1 MNERLNFSKSAVIF
15 MSLALILGALASNV
29 IQEIQTNGLLFSIP
43 YLTYL
48 FLGISII
55 RIEFLSA
62 NSSEITK
69 PSIFIQTFLSFDSL
83 SSLIFLA
90 FFTFCEV
97 FFFVGIIKF
106 SFDYLFKILNPDHQ
120 FTPLNAQFL
129 GYFGVLIWIILVYL
143 KLVFERSR
151 LTWLNGLRY
160 LVFVFAFVL
169 ISMVFYNP
177 DHFLAFI
184 NTLMS
189 DITVENQFSLR
200 PQTIWELKIWQ
211 NSAGKSFMLI
221 LLVYYLVKVWKSQIR
236 TLDSSM
242 KLGLVTLTVVFSVIG
257 CGIVYF
263 TPRLVSRASDL
274 TLLQSSKLMVVLGI
288 ISTIFFTTILLI
300 CSLSSIFLEQI
311 KRTKYTLS
319 FKESK
324 YLTKKN
330 VVFILIILIG
340 LASGVLFIVV
350 GFKDYFYWFGMNFL
364 LLLILNFT
372 IHFISSFSF
381 NKLSKRFDD
390 RNTENKLPTSDKFI
404 LRFILPLMLIPLL
417 LISLPDYFTNFIGNK
432 ELTKKIEYLQDLG
445 RITSNHHS
453 LEPYIIRDY
462 NKIILDIDS
471 NKVELDKIDSLRPLQ
486 RDSIQFY
493 LENRNYKMN
502 ESFRIEKLQ
511 FHHDAVFVKNFS
523 KWSLLIFILSILLI
537 YRFKLKG
544 EE

>member
-48 FLGISII
+48 FLGIAII
-55 RIEFLSA
+55 RIEFLST

-69 PSIFIQTFLSFDSL
+69 PSNFIQTFLSFDSL

-120 FTPLNAQFL
+120 FTPLNAHFL

-151 LTWLNGLRY
+151 STWLNGLRY

-169 ISMVFYNP
+169 ISMVFYKP
-177 DHFLAFI
+177 DHFLEFI

-189 DITVENQFSLR
+189 GFAIENQFSLR
-200 PQTIWELKIWQ
+200 PQTIWELKIWH

-221 LLVYYLVKVWKSQIR
+221 LLIYYLVKVWKSQISTR
-236 TLDSSM
+236 DSSM

-274 TLLQSSKLMVVLGI
+274 TLLQSSKLMTVLGI
-288 ISTIFFTTILLI
+288 ILTIFITTILLV
-300 CSLSSIFLEQI
+300 CTLSSIFLEQI
-311 KRTKYTLS
+311 RRTKYPLS

-372 IHFISSFSF
+372 VHFISSFSF
-381 NKLSKRFDD
+381 NKISKRFDD

-404 LRFILPLMLIPLL
+404 LRFILPVMLIPLL

-486 RDSIQFY
+486 KDSIQFY
-493 LENRNYKMN
+493 LENRSYKMN

-511 FHHDAVFVKNFS
+511 FHHDVVFVKNFS